1 MRRSDFF
8 IYIRIFVA
16 SERSVHYSTLHNPVL
31 QCVYL
36 IDNME
41 SDEELVIITL
51 LLDEEDEEE
60 SRGNKR
66 KHRMWIHDIFKK
78 RSQFGEYHTLFTD
91 LLNDD
96 VKFFQ
101 YFRMSHAKFTTLLD
115 ILRPHILR
123 QNTTYREAIEP
134 EQKLAVCLS

>member
-1 MRRSDFF
+1 
-8 IYIRIFVA
+8 
-16 SERSVHYSTLHNPVL
+16 
-31 QCVYL
+31 
-36 IDNME
+36 ME
-41 SDEELVIITL
+41 SDEELVIIAL

-60 SRGNKR
+60 RRGNKR

-101 YFRMSHAKFTTLLD
+101 YFRMSHAKFKTLLD
-115 ILRPHILR
+115 ILSPHILR

-134 EQKLAVCLS
+134 EQKLAVCLRYVLKTISFKY